1 MKDPIQINTVSG
13 TDFVS
18 IKEAARITGL
28 DIQTVRTYITN
39 EKLQLYKFYHF
50 SLLKRSDLNK
60 LMRK

>member
-13 TDFVS
+13 TEFVS

-39 EKLQLYKFYHF
+39 GKFQLYKFYHF
-50 SLLKRSDLNK
+50 SLLKRTDLSK